1 VIQVI
6 FNGIKSYD
14 DLKIETEF
22 IDIQPPSKK
31 KIKDSVPFA
40 HGSYD
45 FSTVGSMGEPVYTE
59 RIVKAGFN
67 ITKSTSR
74 ATLYNKY
81 SEVLSW
87 LLEAGK
93 SQLIFTD
100 MPDCFY
106 LAEIENAP
114 TFEEVLRRYGKMEV
128 EFIAEPFKYGVDLEG
143 NKEWDTF
150 NFEVDY
156 LQDTEFDVTGSA
168 IVSIYNPG
176 RTIVPTVNCDS
187 SMAAQ
192 TNGYTA
198 NFIAGDNKN
207 WRFKLK
213 NGLNTINITGTG
225 HIKFIFRKE
234 ML

>member
-1 VIQVI
+1 MIQVI
-6 FNGIKSYD
+6 FNGKKSYN

-22 IDIQPPSKK
+22 VDIQPPSKK
-31 KIKDSVPFA
+31 KIKDSVPFM

-45 FSTVGSMGEPVYTE
+45 FSTVGSSGEQVYNE
-59 RIVKAGFN
+59 RIIRAKFN

-81 SEVLSW
+81 SEVLEW

-106 LAEIENAP
+106 FAEVENAP
-114 TFEEVLRRYGKMEV
+114 SFEEVLRKYGRMEV
-128 EFIAEPFKYGVDLEG
+128 EFIAEPFKYGVDYEG
-143 NKEWDTF
+143 EKLWDTF
-150 NFEVDY
+150 NFETDY
-156 LQDTEFDVTGSA
+156 LQDTEFDVVGSKT
-168 IVSIYNPG
+168 VTIYNPG
-176 RTIVPTVNCDS
+176 RVVVPTINVNS
-187 SMAAQ
+187 TMAA
-192 TNGYTA
+192 TLNGYTT
-198 NFIAGDNKN
+198 NLTSGNNKD
-207 WRFKLK
+207 WKFKLQTGI
-213 NGLNTINITGTG
+213 NNITINGTG